1 MKLLLSSETL
11 KMHDQQAK
19 AQGVTV
25 DDIVKREA
33 LISESQ
39 TLVKFRNEK
48 IEGEKATLE
57 VENSFG
63 GWDTVP
69 FVFEEGQWKID
80 KKGFADQM
88 MREIEESQR
97 QIEDAINQG
106 RQGDPVT
113 PGADPAMSLAREP
126 LLTPKGENVTLIKP
140 FRSSS
145 GTRICLPGLKR
156 PLRRDHRGRG
166 PRLHPG
172 KPTQLFANHAGRRRL
187 HRGRRPSA
195 KGRGKP

>member
-1 MKLLLSSETL
+1 MRYQAYYLSLFVALSCFAAGCGGPESPATPKETFQTYAKALKQKDLTTMKLLLSSETL
-11 KMHDQQAK
+11 KMHEQQAK

-39 TLVKFRNEK
+39 TVVKFRNEK

-106 RQGDPVT
+106 RQGDPVA
-113 PGADPAMSLAREP
+113 PMIDPAMSPSPA
-126 LLTPKGENVTLIKP
+126 NP
-140 FRSSS
+140 F
-145 GTRICLPGLKR
+145 
-156 PLRRDHRGRG
+156 
-166 PRLHPG
+166 
-172 KPTQLFANHAGRRRL
+172 
-187 HRGRRPSA
+187 
-195 KGRGKP
+195 

>member
-11 KMHDQQAK
+11 KMHEQQAK

-39 TLVKFRNEK
+39 TVVKFRNEK

-106 RQGDPVT
+106 RQGDPIA
-113 PGADPAMSLAREP
+113 PMADPAVSPSPA
-126 LLTPKGENVTLIKP
+126 NP
-140 FRSSS
+140 F
-145 GTRICLPGLKR
+145 
-156 PLRRDHRGRG
+156 
-166 PRLHPG
+166 
-172 KPTQLFANHAGRRRL
+172 
-187 HRGRRPSA
+187 
-195 KGRGKP
+195 